1 MDVLCTGVVIGSSH
15 LRDQVM
21 PVLADLTVKTE
32 INQKIEPLAKTL
44 GTWEHPDFKRV
55 LNSDEEGDD
64 RKCLILFKIWTNNNG
79 WELKEL
85 LNSLNNNELI

>member
-1 MDVLCTGVVIGSSH
+1 MLCTGVVIGSSH

-55 LNSDEEGDD
+55 LN
-64 RKCLILFKIWTNNNG
+64 F
-79 WELKEL
+79 
-85 LNSLNNNELI
+85 NEMRRG